1 MKTQYIAALLAGTMA
16 ACIATPS
23 IAEDAERSQDQA
35 REEMQMRDR
44 DIYGSQ
50 LMTPQERNEFRERM
64 RAAKSAEERE
74 RIRQEHHEQM
84 KARAQE
90 RGLTLPDEPPA
101 RPGGM
106 GPGGMGPGG
115 GGGGGMGPGGRR

>member
-1 MKTQYIAALLAGTMA
+1 MKNHYIAALLAGIVVTGTA
-16 ACIATPS
+16 APAV
-23 IAEDAERSQDQA
+23 AEDAERAQDQS

-74 RIRQEHHEQM
+74 RIRREHHEQM
-84 KARAQE
+84 QARAKQ
-90 RGLTLPDEPPA
+90 RGITLPDEPPA

-106 GPGGMGPGG
+106 APGGMGP